1 MLPALDDHRMARF
14 DFSSSAL
21 YFVSTS
27 VQAWRTC
34 LGEVL
39 NGTMWPNEYGNIAA
53 EHWRGLERQFT
64 FVILHAFVVMPNQ
77 LHAILEIDTQWLPP
91 NAKVKSLGDLMAAY
105 KKGSSDEIQETG
117 LHDFGWQHSFLE
129 IRIGDEESYESISR
143 YISSQPAHWVNEALL
158 DVKEHKSPPVV
169 QKVR

>member
-1 MLPALDDHRMARF
+1 MLPALDDDRMARF

-27 VQAWRTC
+27 VQAWRAC

-39 NGTMWPNEYGNIAA
+39 NGTMWPNEYGNIVA

-91 NAKVKSLGDLMAAY
+91 SAKVKSLADLIAAY
-105 KKGSSDEIQETG
+105 KKGSVDEIQETG
-117 LHDFGWQHSFLE
+117 LNDFEWQHSFLE
-129 IRIGDEESYESISR
+129 VRIVDEESYESISR
-143 YISSQPAHWVNEALL
+143 FIAAQPIQWVNETLFDA
-158 DVKEHKSPPVV
+158 KEHKSPPVF